1 MQLLSQQQK
10 AIEKLHRLKVGA
22 LFMEPGT
29 GKTMTAYQLVKS
41 LDANSIIWFTPFQT
55 KENLLTEINKY
66 GGLNNLHII
75 GIESI
80 QNSDKNYLYAM
91 QIVQQCKCA
100 IVVDES
106 LKIKNYDAKR
116 TQRILELGKY
126 AEYKLVLN
134 GTPITRN
141 LLDVWAQFEFLSPKI
156 LHMSMPEFKNTF
168 CEWVKITKRLN
179 GKTSTQEFISKYHNV
194 DYLYSLI
201 NPYVFECDLE
211 LTIEQQHSDFTYALN
226 DDEREQYNE
235 IKTKYL
241 DDEKMRMMNN
251 NIFLEMTQ
259 KMQHNYCCTED
270 KFKVLDSILKDVDIS
285 KTIIYTKYIISRETL
300 QKRYQNLQVLT
311 YGKHSIGLNL
321 QQYNTTIYFDKT
333 FDYSQMTQSKF
344 RTYRT
349 GQTDDCKYISMTGNV
364 GLEKMIAD
372 NLQKKQSLL
381 EYFKQVGITKIK
393 QEL

>member
-1 MQLLSQQQK
+1 MQLLTQQQK

-29 GKTMTAYQLVKS
+29 GKTMTAYQLVRS
-41 LDANSIIWFTPFQT
+41 LDADNIIWFTPFQT
-55 KENLLTEINKY
+55 KENLLIEINKY
-66 GGLNNLHII
+66 GSLNNLHII

-91 QIVQQCKCA
+91 QIVQQGKCA
-100 IVVDES
+100 IIVDES

-211 LTIEQQHSDFTYALN
+211 LIIEQQHSDFTYALN

-300 QKRYQNLQVLT
+300 QKRYPNLQVLT

-364 GLEKMIAD
+364 GLEKMIAE

-381 EYFKQVGITKIK
+381 EYFKQVGINQIK